1 MNLIQ
6 TLEQEEVARLG
17 KKVPV
22 FQAGEGDKERV
33 QAYEVGEPARVSPL
47 EEGVPV
53 DFKDTDA
60 SIRSARARL
69 IDFDR
74 PDNND
79 FLAVNQ
85 FTVVGTKE
93 RRPDVV
99 LFINGLPVVLMEL
112 KRPGDVNAMLRG
124 AFNQTHG

>member
-1 MNLIQ
+1 MFRS
-6 TLEQEEVARLG
+6 TLKTPTA
-17 KKVPV
+17 V
-22 FQAGEGDKERV
+22 FA
-33 QAYEVGEPARVSPL
+33 L
-47 EEGVPV
+47 
-53 DFKDTDA
+53 
-60 SIRSARARL
+60 RAQL

-112 KRPGDVNAMLRG
+112 KRPGDVNATLRG
-124 AFNQTHG
+124 AFNQTHGEGGFGVGGGRRGSGVSVWVHAASAPILTRLWAKTPCGLA